1 MRTQLAVI
9 ITPEQLDELVEQ
21 RVCEAINKLKYD
33 LARHI
38 PAREY
43 SCKEAAEILGVSE
56 STFHAKFSQLKTR
69 KGNRVFVKAGDLVGV

>member
-1 MRTQLAVI
+1 MRPQLAVI

-21 RVCEAINKLKYD
+21 RVCEAINKLKMD
-33 LARHI
+33 IAQHI

-43 SCKEAAEILGVSE
+43 TCKEAAEILGVSE
-56 STFHAKFSQLKTR
+56 STFHAKFSHLKTR

>member
-9 ITPEQLDELVEQ
+9 ITPEQLDELVEK
-21 RVCEAINKLKYD
+21 RVCEKFNNLKAE
-33 LARHI
+33 LTRLL

-56 STFHAKFSQLKTR
+56 STFHAKFSHLKTR

>member
-9 ITPEQLDELVEQ
+9 LTPEQLDELVEK
-21 RVCEAINKLKYD
+21 RVM
-33 LARHI
+33 LAVEKILPQLTRHI

-43 SCKEAAEILGVSE
+43 TCKEAAEILGVSE
-56 STFHAKFSQLKTR
+56 STFHAKFSHLETR